1 MMIWKL
7 PLATLIAYAF
17 RLDEWLLYCAAMS
30 KWYFDIVMLV
40 AEHCDNGCNI
50 PTLVSEVI

>member
-1 MMIWKL
+1 MIIWKL
-7 PLATLIAYAF
+7 PLATLIAYAL